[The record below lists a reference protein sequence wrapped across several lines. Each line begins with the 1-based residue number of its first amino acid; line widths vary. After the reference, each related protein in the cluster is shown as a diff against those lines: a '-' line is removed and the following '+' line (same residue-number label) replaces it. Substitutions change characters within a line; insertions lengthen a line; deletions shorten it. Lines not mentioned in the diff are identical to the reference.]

1 MPSLGW
7 DAVNPDMEDRDRQR
21 MLFIDGHRRPVLAR
35 MDNRSPF
42 PARFMAGTHRDQL
55 GRPRTFHYRLISL
68 Y

>member
-1 MPSLGW
+1 
-7 DAVNPDMEDRDRQR
+7 
-21 MLFIDGHRRPVLAR
+21 LAR